1 MANNCVQEE
10 GGITVANLEQLAS
23 DMEEE
28 IKRCTRGLQSY
39 SAKSTCCIYKVPLKL
54 EKNNDKHWYSPRIV
68 SIGPYHYEE
77 GDLNRDYK
85 YQFFGSFL
93 SRTRAGKGI
102 GIEDYLKKLLPL
114 ETKVRECYS
123 ENVKLESGTEF
134 LEMIVLDASFILG
147 LFYKFQDSGPH
158 ETDEPLALLKWRL
171 PYFCVDLLLLENQ
184 IPFFVL
190 QELFDISKMPDDPS
204 LSVLALQFFNNV
216 MQRPKEVIER
226 YDDNPENPPVHLLDL
241 VRSSLI
247 PNDPMRPQKEE
258 FMIPFFS
265 RLRQKDN
272 TTLTQ
277 FIPCIWKLR
286 RSGISVRPRKADSF
300 LAVNFEY
307 GVVEIPSIII
317 DDFMRYLLLNCV
329 AFEQC
334 HNSCSKHVTVYATFL
349 CSLVDNPADVKYLR
363 ECGVIENYDV
373 DRVADFIHSMGRDLA
388 IDIDDFYLSRVFND
402 VDKHY
407 RNDFYVKFTSFMR
420 RSFYTQWPFLSFLA
434 AAVLLLLT
442 IAQAYIAII
451 GYVHPKK

>member
-1 MANNCVQEE
+1 
-10 GGITVANLEQLAS
+10 
-23 DMEEE
+23 
-28 IKRCTRGLQSY
+28 
-39 SAKSTCCIYKVPLKL
+39 
-54 EKNNDKHWYSPRIV
+54 
-68 SIGPYHYEE
+68 
-77 GDLNRDYK
+77 
-85 YQFFGSFL
+85 
-93 SRTRAGKGI
+93 
-102 GIEDYLKKLLPL
+102 
-114 ETKVRECYS
+114 
-123 ENVKLESGTEF
+123 
-134 LEMIVLDASFILG
+134 
-147 LFYKFQDSGPH
+147 
-158 ETDEPLALLKWRL
+158 
-171 PYFCVDLLLLENQ
+171 
-184 IPFFVL
+184 
-190 QELFDISKMPDDPS
+190 
-204 LSVLALQFFNNV
+204 
-216 MQRPKEVIER
+216 
-226 YDDNPENPPVHLLDL
+226 
-241 VRSSLI
+241 
-247 PNDPMRPQKEE
+247 MRPQKEE

-307 GVVEIPSIII
+307 GVVQIPSIII

-373 DRVADFIHSMGRDLA
+373 DRVADFIHSMGKDLA
-388 IDIDDFYLSRVFND
+388 IDIDDFNLSRVFND

-434 AAVLLLLT
+434 ATVLLLLA
-442 IAQAYIAII
+442 IAQTYTTVADDVYPNNINGLLAII
-451 GYVHPKK
+451 LRVLSWIFMRVKALICFVVCLIACSNSCNW